1 MAIPSPLN
9 VCAFQTTYLHT
20 KNVDLSGIR
29 TQIVKV
35 EGKHC
40 WPFDRHDCNHLKVA
54 IICATIAYCEKK
66 FYCFGPRPT
75 EEKECQTDEVEREK
89 GNNNTGT
96 NGKGEILNV
105 NAKEEKET
113 WTEIFAH
120 ADISCQTDEAQIL
133 PPKVSDVADVVVDD
147 GDAAA
152 SAASRHP
159 RPASQ
164 EGGGGRSSA
173 CTQTQAEGVC
183 EAEVQTDI
191 EDVSAIRSVSYP
203 QSPADAELVNHLLIN

>member
-1 MAIPSPLN
+1 M
-9 VCAFQTTYLHT
+9 
-20 KNVDLSGIR
+20 
-29 TQIVKV
+29 KV

-120 ADISCQTDEAQIL
+120 ADISCQTD
-133 PPKVSDVADVVVDD
+133 VVVDD

-203 QSPADAELVNHLLIN
+203 QSPADGELVNHLLIN

>member
-1 MAIPSPLN
+1 MPDWRGGKWEGHQQHGHP
-9 VCAFQTTYLHT
+9 
-20 KNVDLSGIR
+20 R
-29 TQIVKV
+29 T
-35 EGKHC
+35 GGH
-40 WPFDRHDCNHLKVA
+40 
-54 IICATIAYCEKK
+54 
-66 FYCFGPRPT
+66 
-75 EEKECQTDEVEREK
+75 
-89 GNNNTGT
+89 
-96 NGKGEILNV
+96 
-105 NAKEEKET
+105 
-113 WTEIFAH
+113 
-120 ADISCQTDEAQIL
+120 
-133 PPKVSDVADVVVDD
+133 DVADVVVDD

-203 QSPADAELVNHLLIN
+203 QSPADGELVNHLLIN